1 MTSKPP
7 SCGPVAETS
16 ATPVRPP
23 IVSTATLGA
32 SADERSGAG
41 GGAVN
46 LDRTVPALI
55 VRQDWNPAHHATLG
69 VIRSLGRAGVP
80 VHAILESPA
89 VPAARSRYLTERL
102 PWWPAGSSQ
111 DERAAWLAWL
121 AARIGGRPV
130 LFAMDDASAI
140 LLAEHADLLGRYARL
155 PDPGTGDPARVT
167 DKARLAQFC
176 GEYGID
182 HPRVRL
188 PDNASE
194 ARSAARELGLPLVAK
209 WTRPWLLPRGGA
221 IGSPLRSTSLVS
233 GMRQLLDLLARRA
246 EAGSALLL
254 QELVAPSGEDRFFHA
269 YFRAAPGPQGTGA
282 ECCFAA
288 TGRKE
293 LAWPRGTGLT
303 ARGRWV
309 PDARVERAGLVAA
322 QAAGLC
328 GPVDLDFRLDP
339 RTGACHLLDFN
350 PRLGAQ
356 FRLFTDAADLDL
368 PRTAHLALTG
378 RPVPSP
384 CPRPGRVLSVEFYD
398 PLGALSP
405 RRTTERAWLDRRDP
419 APFAAAASYTALRAL
434 SRLNPVRG
442 KGRGL
447 DER

>member
-1 MTSKPP
+1 MTSEPP
-7 SCGPVAETS
+7 SSGPVAKTL
-16 ATPVRPP
+16 ATPVRPSIP
-23 IVSTATLGA
+23 TTATTGA
-32 SADERSGAG
+32 SAEERPGAG

-46 LDRTVPALI
+46 PDPAI
-55 VRQDWNPAHHATLG
+55 PAIVVRQDWNPAHHATLG

-102 PWWPAGSSQ
+102 PWWPTGPSQ
-111 DERAAWLAWL
+111 GERAAWLASL

-140 LLAEHADLLGRYARL
+140 LLAEHADLLGPYARL
-155 PDPGTGDPARVT
+155 PDPGAGEPARVA

-176 GEYGID
+176 GEHGID

-194 ARSAARELGLPLVAK
+194 ACSAARELGLPLVAK
-209 WTRPWLLPRGGA
+209 WTRPWLLSRGGA
-221 IGSPLRSTSLVS
+221 VGSPLRSTTLVS
-233 GMRQLLDLLARRA
+233 GTRQLLDLLARRD

-269 YFRAAPGPQGTGA
+269 YFRAAPGPQATGV

-303 ARGRWV
+303 ARGRWL
-309 PDARVERAGLVAA
+309 PDPRVESAGLIAA
-322 QAAGLC
+322 RAAGLC

-356 FRLFTDAADLDL
+356 FRLFTDEAGLDL
-368 PRTAHLALTG
+368 PRIAYLALTG
-378 RPVPSP
+378 QPVPCP
-384 CPRPGRVLSVEFYD
+384 RPRPGRVLTVDFYD

-405 RRTTERAWLDRRDP
+405 RRTTERAWLDLRDP
-419 APFAAAASYTALRAL
+419 APFAAAAGYTALRAL
-434 SRLNPVRG
+434 RRLNPVKG
-442 KGRGL
+442 KGEGL
-447 DER
+447 